1 MSNVEL
7 NPEQILGL
15 QDSHIIDMGQ
25 QRLDAHTAHAFTS
38 LQEAAARDGFALEIV
53 SSYRSFERQAWIW
66 NQKATGQRPVLD
78 IHSVPIDIKQ
88 LTPEQLVEEI
98 LNWSALPGTSRH
110 HWGTDFD
117 IYDAKTMTPE
127 TLQLIPQEYES
138 GGPCASLFNWLS
150 QHAHN
155 YHFFW
160 PYASERG
167 GIHVEPWHLSYAPRS
182 NQALHDFPEALLY
195 QTLEQKDIK
204 LKEVILPLL
213 PQILKKYVYNIN
225 HPPFTS

>member
-7 NPEQILGL
+7 TPEQILGL
-15 QDSHIIDMGQ
+15 QDYHTIEVGQ
-25 QRLDAHTAHAFTS
+25 QRLDAHTAHAFVS
-38 LQEAAARDGFALEIV
+38 LQEAAARDGFALEII
-53 SSYRSFERQAWIW
+53 SSYRNFDHQAWIW
-66 NQKATGQRPVLD
+66 NQKACGQRPVLD
-78 IHSVPIDIKQ
+78 INSMPIDIRQ
-88 LTPEQLVEEI
+88 LSPEQLVDEI

-117 IYDAKTMTPE
+117 VYDAKAISPE
-127 TLQLIPQEYES
+127 TLKLIPQEYENH
-138 GGPCASLFNWLS
+138 GPCAPLFRWLS
-150 QHAHN
+150 EHADE

-195 QTLEQKDIK
+195 QILDQGQVK
-204 LKEVILPLL
+204 LKEVFLPRL
-213 PQILKKYVYNIN
+213 PQILKKYVYNID
-225 HPPFTS
+225 HPAFTS